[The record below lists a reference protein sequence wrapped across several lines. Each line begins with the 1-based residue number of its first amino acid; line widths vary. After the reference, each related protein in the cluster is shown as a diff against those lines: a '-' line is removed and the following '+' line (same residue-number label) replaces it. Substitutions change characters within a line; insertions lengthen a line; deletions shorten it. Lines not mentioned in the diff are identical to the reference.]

1 MSSKSIFLSLFF
13 IASRT
18 WSFTTITPAIV
29 HERLVRGDSLIL
41 LDVREVSE
49 YQRGHIAEPSGQL
62 PLTPANMPY
71 SSSVLTQEYTRL
83 PKTMDIVVYC
93 ASGAR
98 SAAASAFLDAKGFTR
113 IFNMSGG
120 FSGWTYESR
129 KEGFGDHSGKWLR
142 PTDRNATTIFT
153 ISNGDSSKLYLAA
166 GSLSGTDSIYFEIHH
181 ANNKSF
187 VPANVPASDLDGLFR
202 ITALNRFG
210 LSVWT
215 SDSLQL
221 AVTAQLSLVPEY
233 KAGQKTA
240 LLNGLGMTCFT
251 PTQNWQALAFRMNGL
266 AFSASERSLKKWYN
280 LYGFVVTAVAHQ
292 LQITSPPAIALY
304 PNPFND
310 SIRIEAPDHAEINV
324 YDSAGRFVEKIRAGL
339 WQPAASSPTGIYF
352 VHVRLNQQNVIAKVT
367 HIK

>member
-1 MSSKSIFLSLFF
+1 MSTRYYFLILCM
-13 IASRT
+13 IASQT
-18 WSFTTITPAIV
+18 WGFTTIQSSVV

-41 LDVREVSE
+41 LDVREVYE
-49 YQRGHIAEPSGQL
+49 YQRGHIAEPAGQL

-71 SSSVLTQEYTRL
+71 SSSVLTQEYARL
-83 PKTMDIVVYC
+83 PKGIDILVYC
-93 ASGAR
+93 ASGSR
-98 SAAASAFLDAKGFTR
+98 SAAASAFLEAKGFTR
-113 IFNMSGG
+113 IYNMSGG
-120 FSGWTYESR
+120 FNGWSYETR
-129 KEGFGDHSGKWLR
+129 KEGYGDHSGKWLR

-153 ISNGDSSKLYLAA
+153 ISNGDSSKLYLPA

-187 VPANVPASDLDGLFR
+187 VPANIPTSDLDGLFR

-266 AFSASERSLKKWYN
+266 AFSASELSLKKWYN
-280 LYGFVVTAVAHQ
+280 LSGFAVTAVADRQ
-292 LQITSPPAIALY
+292 QSNAPLAIAFY

-310 SIRIEAPDHAEINV
+310 SIRIQAPSGAEIKV
-324 YDSAGRFVEKIRAGL
+324 FDSAGRFVKKIDSDVWR
-339 WQPAASSPTGIYF
+339 PATASASGIYF
-352 VHVRLNQQNVIAKVT
+352 IQVRYHQQYIMTSVT